1 MNVVQL
7 NMWAD
12 TLLITPQGRK
22 TTAKDWARSLDIF
35 YAPSIVLFDPDGKE
49 IIRVDSVT
57 HFYRLWGVLDY
68 VNRQGYRTT
77 KDYQSWRL
85 QQREISK

>member
-1 MNVVQL
+1 
-7 NMWAD
+7 MWAD
-12 TLLITPQGRK
+12 TAVITPKGKK
-22 TTAKDWARSLDIF
+22 TTAKEWARSLDLF
-35 YAPSIVLFDPDGKE
+35 YAPSIVFFDIEGTE

-68 VNRQGYRTT
+68 VNKQGYKQTT
-77 KDYQSWRL
+77 DYQKWRL